1 MFPTRRSSYS
11 KHYRMESYVCD
22 ERFGIATTQ
31 LPGDVNR
38 AGIFGHSMGGHGA
51 LVLAQRHRARYQSVS
66 AFAPIAAPVRC
77 PWGEK
82 AFNAYL
88 GPDRQAWAQ
97 YDASLLM
104 EQSQCPFPK
113 GILIEQGL
121 AERFHEH
128 GSAWCRGGGRVK
140 V

>member
-1 MFPTRRSSYS
+1 
-11 KHYRMESYVCD
+11 MESYVCD
-22 ERFGIATTQ
+22 ELFGIATTQ
-31 LPGDVNR
+31 LPGNAER

-66 AFAPIAAPVRC
+66 AFAPIAAPTCC

-88 GPDRQAWAQ
+88 GPDRPAWAR

-104 EQSQCPFPK
+104 ERS
-113 GILIEQGL
+113 E
-121 AERFHEH
+121 ERRV
-128 GSAWCRGGGRVK
+128 GKKCVSTCR
-140 V
+140 